1 MGVKKLMNNTSFN
14 SKQKEEFAGRSGEIH
29 ISNKK
34 LSTPKFFPI
43 INIMTGPP
51 GVFRTGG
58 IWRGIKKE
66 LIKEAK
72 IDAFMTQILH
82 FLDYNISKKTL
93 DIWLEKPLN
102 TRIREEAGYEP
113 IIFADSGGF
122 KLLFTEGIDTTKFG
136 FSATPKSILDL
147 QLRLGADL
155 LATLDYPIPPN
166 LSDSEIQDRKQK
178 SIRNAIETLKLI
190 KNQGVTDEKFIYIPV
205 HGYDFSS
212 AYNYVMKTLQEIKRN
227 KLTDINFGLAIGS
240 LVPLSSSHK
249 KMVDIVAGV
258 IKGVRSDPSFNWN
271 EIPIHA
277 FGVSGFMMPILAV
290 MGVDSFDSS
299 GFAQSANNLTYMK
312 RFGSSTTNFY
322 DLKEEDI
329 HCNCVYCQKFKN
341 NSLEKT
347 QDIMRGKSYV
357 SHSLNGQPI
366 KKYEI
371 YSWIA
376 CHNYRIIEDAIDELR
391 KSIGR
396 GEAIPE
402 LLHLYKSD
410 RRMRLLLGYLTRY
423 YDNLADSLLE
433 FNLFRLAG
441 KKTNFSGVTWK
452 KTEQIANIKRKNEM
466 QNGEKISLLNTPD
479 NYNIL
484 ERPYRPKGKKILL
497 FTSCSKDKPYSS
509 SKTIKAIKN
518 TIKGWEKDIEIIVIS
533 GMYGPV
539 PLSDDQEPEILGYNY
554 LLSVTNEE
562 RMKLLQER
570 LENFL
575 NKYEKSFDHI
585 IVYITSKPYRV
596 LVERVAQKFK
606 VLYVLPTKLQFRSG
620 REFTKEKNLMQLKD
634 YLQHKLGGGT

>member
-1 MGVKKLMNNTSFN
+1 MTNTSFN
-14 SKQKEEFAGRSGEIH
+14 SKQKEEFAGRSGELL

-51 GVFRTGG
+51 GIFRTGG
-58 IWRGIKKE
+58 IWRGIKNE

-82 FLDYNISKKTL
+82 FLDYNFSKKTL
-93 DIWLEKPLN
+93 DNWLETPLN
-102 TRIREEAGYEP
+102 IRMRDEAGYEP

-122 KLLFTEGIDTTKFG
+122 KLLFTEGIDTTRFG
-136 FSATPKSILDL
+136 FSAAPKSILDL

-166 LSDSEIQDRKQK
+166 LSDSEIRDRKQK

-190 KNQGVTDEKFIYIPV
+190 KNKELTNEKFIYIPV

-212 AYNYVMKTLQEIKRN
+212 AYNYVTKTLQEIKKN

-240 LVPLSSSHK
+240 LVPLSSSNK
-249 KMVDIVAGV
+249 KMVDIVAGI

-271 EIPIHA
+271 KIPIHA

-299 GFAQSANNLTYMK
+299 GFAQSANNLNYMK

-329 HCNCVYCQKFKN
+329 QCNCIYCQNFKN
-341 NSLEKT
+341 NSLKKT
-347 QDIMRGKSYV
+347 QDIMRGKSYIT
-357 SHSLNGQPI
+357 HFFNGQPI
-366 KKYEI
+366 KKYKI

-376 CHNYRIIEDAIDELR
+376 CHNYRLIEDAISDLR

-396 GEAIPE
+396 REAIPE

-410 RRMRLLLGYLTRY
+410 RRMQLLLGYLTKY

-441 KKTNFSGVTWK
+441 KKTSFSGVTWK
-452 KTEQIANIKRKNEM
+452 KTEQIANIKRQTEM
-466 QNGEKISLLNTPD
+466 QNGEKISLLNTPE

-484 ERPYRPKGKKILL
+484 ERPYKPHGKKILL
-497 FTSCSKDKPYSS
+497 FTSCSKNKPYSS
-509 SKTIKAIKN
+509 SKTIKVIKN
-518 TIKGWEKDIEIIVIS
+518 TVKEWENDIEIVVIS

-539 PLSDDQEPEILGYNY
+539 PLSEDQEPEILGYNY
-554 LLSVTNEE
+554 MLSDTNEE
-562 RMKLLQER
+562 RMNLLQER
-570 LENFL
+570 LLKFIDEY
-575 NKYEKSFDHI
+575 KDSFTHTI
-585 IVYITSKPYRV
+585 AYVTSKPYRV
-596 LVERVAQKFK
+596 LVERVSEQCNNVDVYPKNLK
-606 VLYVLPTKLQFRSG
+606 KRSG
-620 REFTKEKNLMQLKD
+620 REFTKIENLMQLKE
-634 YLQHKLGGGT
+634 YLQQELGGGS